1 MGFQRDQCEAALR
14 AAFNNKDRAV
24 DYLLN
29 GIPENIGAQG
39 AEGAAEIGG
48 EGDQAEH
55 IFRMLVNNPSF
66 AQIKQVI
73 RSNPQALPQI
83 LQQIAQ
89 ASPEL
94 YQVFNN

>member
-48 EGDQAEH
+48 EGDQA
-55 IFRMLVNNPSF
+55 
-66 AQIKQVI
+66 
-73 RSNPQALPQI
+73 
-83 LQQIAQ
+83 
-89 ASPEL
+89 
-94 YQVFNN
+94 